1 MSEKLYGNVTYDSDI
16 EYEWVTEPGACE
28 KCRALDGKRFQHS
41 DEIPDRP
48 HPNCK
53 CWIKVHMTY
62 KDPLKNLRETRI
74 KAKHEQEKLEGDIR
88 VLQDENIAYL
98 NAVHN
103 VIGDDIYK
111 EVLKDIVGADIK
123 TIIQLNELNN
133 ELKSMYKTIE
143 QHAKDDLDDMLVFIG
158 GYVQIDNAYGRWH
171 ANNNNMPEAYEFFKL
186 GIKDKLKENEAKY
199 TLDYIQKNGHMYN
212 SLSELNNPQE
222 AERILDRIHA
232 EKEEKHRTD
241 TRIVKFNP
249 DSSVASA
256 IKNSNAF
263 KAFVKK
269 HANDFIN
276 GNIIYDEKIEFTNAD
291 KDMYS
296 TFHGATIHT
305 AYLDNNNNLIITL
318 EDYYNFNPGR
328 TSVKGRV
335 GYKLQKQGDLIP
347 YYVIVNLVVPMKKYE
362 N

>member
-1 MSEKLYGNVTYDSDI
+1 MSEKILYGNVTYDSDI

-28 KCRALDGKRFQHS
+28 KCRALDGKRFEHS

-53 CWIKVHMTY
+53 CRIKVHQTY

-74 KAKHEQEKLEGDIR
+74 QSKHEQEKLEGDIR

-111 EVLKDIVGADIK
+111 EVLKDIVGAETD
-123 TIIQLNELNN
+123 L
-133 ELKSMYKTIE
+133 ELKLMQDELTFIHNLYETGSLRKLIEDDIVEKT
-143 QHAKDDLDDMLVFIG
+143 DLQQANLG
-158 GYVQIDNAYGRWH
+158 GKFYAWFM
-171 ANNNNMPEAYEFFKL
+171 NMPESYAFFKL
-186 GIKDKLKENEAKY
+186 GINDKLGESETKD

-222 AERILDRIHA
+222 AERILARIHA

-276 GNIIYDEKIEFTNAD
+276 GNIIYDEKIEFTNVD
-291 KDMYS
+291 RDLYS
-296 TFHGATIHT
+296 TFHGATIRM
-305 AYLDNNNNLIITL
+305 AYLDKNNNLIVTL

-328 TSVKGRV
+328 TSLKGRI
-335 GYKLQKQGDLIP
+335 GYKLEKQGDLIP
-347 YYVIVNLVVPMKKYE
+347 YYVIVKLVVPMKKYE

>member
-111 EVLKDIVGADIK
+111 EVLKDIVKGGVNS
-123 TIIQLNELNN
+123 IIQLSL
-133 ELKSMYKTIE
+133 L
-143 QHAKDDLDDMLVFIG
+143 LDDIQFIYACLSKQEE
-158 GYVQIDNAYGRWH
+158 YVVNHTDVRRAKLYGKFH
-171 ANNNNMPEAYEFFKL
+171 SKDYNMPEAYEFFKL
-186 GIKDKLKENEAKY
+186 GIKDKLEENEAKD

-222 AERILDRIHA
+222 AERILARIHA
-232 EKEEKHRTD
+232 EKEEKYRTD
-241 TRIVKFNP
+241 TRILVLNEH
-249 DSSVASA
+249 SSVAQKIVRSVA
-256 IKNSNAF
+256 MKNFILSNTTRL
-263 KAFVKK
+263 V
-269 HANDFIN
+269 NDETITN
-276 GNIIYDEKIEFTNAD
+276 QKIEFTGVD
-291 KDMYS
+291 DDLYS
-296 TFHGATIHT
+296 TFHGAVIRE
-305 AYLDNNNNLIITL
+305 AYIDYNGNLIITL

-335 GYKLQKQGDLIP
+335 GYKLEKQGDLIP
-347 YYVIVNLVVPMKKYE
+347 YYVIVNIKVPRNVYKSIL
-362 N
+362 